1 MAYKIVVQPT
11 DDGDKC
17 EVCEEEKENVV
28 AFAIAIESKV
38 NDVTTTASKLVYL
51 CGDCVASAVNS
62 AAEDGEETTLVDV
75 EDE

>member
-11 DDGDKC
+11 DDGDEC
-17 EVCEEEKENVV
+17 ETCNKSKDNVV
-28 AFAIAIESKV
+28 AFAVAIETKSG
-38 NDVTTTASKLVYL
+38 DVTTTASKLVYL

-62 AAEDGEETTLVDV
+62 AADDGEETTLVDV